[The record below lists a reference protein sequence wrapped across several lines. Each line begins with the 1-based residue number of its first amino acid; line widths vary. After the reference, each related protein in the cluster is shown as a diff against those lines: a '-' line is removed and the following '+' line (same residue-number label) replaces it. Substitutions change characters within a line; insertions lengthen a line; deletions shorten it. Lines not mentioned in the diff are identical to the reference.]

1 MTTLESLG
9 WDEQL
14 ERAFQPWAGKAGVQ
28 PGRVLIEFN
37 YICRVW
43 CAGGEIE
50 AVRSGRLAHRAASR
64 GELPVVG
71 DWVAVRKRPDEDRG
85 AIVGVLPRRSR
96 FSRRMAGQVTDEQVV
111 AANVDVV
118 FVVMAL
124 DADFS
129 LRRLERYLLL
139 ARESGASPV
148 VVLTKPDVCVDVPAR
163 VAEVTALTG
172 GTPVHVVSPKLNQGL
187 EWIAQYLPAGKTGA
201 LLGSSGVGKSTIINR
216 LVGRDVQK
224 TRDIRASDSKGRHTT
239 SHRELVFLPN
249 GGFVIDTPGMREL
262 QLWDV
267 GESVSET
274 FDDIE
279 TLAGG
284 CRFTDCR
291 HRDEPHCA
299 VKAAVD
305 AGGLLAA
312 RLGSYLKL
320 QDELEYLARQQDERA
335 QLEAKR
341 RSRIMGKA
349 PKQHLKS
356 KRS

>member
-1 MTTLESLG
+1 MTLESLG
-9 WDEQL
+9 WSLDL
-14 ERAFQPWAGKAGVQ
+14 ERAFQAWADKPDVQ

-37 YICRVW
+37 YISRVW
-43 CAGGEIE
+43 CQGGEVE
-50 AVRSGRLAHRAASR
+50 AVRSGRLTHRAMSR
-64 GELPVVG
+64 GELPAVG
-71 DWVAVRKRPDEDRG
+71 DWVVLRKRPDESRG
-85 AIVGVLPRRSR
+85 AIVAVLPRRSW
-96 FSRRMAGQVTDEQVV
+96 FSRRMAGHVTDEQVV

-148 VVLTKPDVCVDVPAR
+148 VLLTKPDMCEDVPAR

-172 GTPVHVVSPKLNQGL
+172 ALPVHVVSPKFNQGIEL
-187 EWIAQYLPAGKTGA
+187 VAAYLPAGRTGA
-201 LLGSSGVGKSTIINR
+201 LLGSSGVGKSTIINQ

-224 TRDIRASDSKGRHTT
+224 TREIRESDSKGRHTT

-249 GGFVIDTPGMREL
+249 GGFLIDTPGMREL

-267 GESVSET
+267 GEAVSET

-279 TLAGG
+279 ALAID

-291 HRDEPHCA
+291 HRDEPRCA
-299 VKAAVD
+299 VKAAVEN
-305 AGGLLAA
+305 G
-312 RLGSYLKL
+312 RLSATRLESYLKL
-320 QDELEYLARQQDERA
+320 QDELGHLARQQDERA
-335 QLEAKR
+335 QLEQKR
-341 RSRIMGKA
+341 RSKILGNSL
-349 PKQHLKS
+349 KQHLKS
-356 KRS
+356 KRG